1 MAMVLEKVV
10 PFGRSLDEYQKMFN
24 LTAADFAGQ
33 ILGVAD
39 GPASF
44 NAEATKQGYSITSID
59 PIYDFAGEEIHSRF
73 DAVVD
78 GIIEQV
84 RNTPE
89 DWVWSYHRSPD
100 DLRLRRERS
109 LRLFLED
116 YEKGKRS
123 GRYITAELPQLP
135 FENNQFDLA
144 LCSHFLFLYSAH
156 FDEDFHLQSLQE
168 LLRVAKEVRVFPLLT
183 LMLERSPYLDS
194 MIQTLQATYDVAIQ
208 PVGYELQ
215 RGGNEMLV
223 VRSRAPQSNNVLS
236 ASSLTA

>member
-24 LTAADFAGQ
+24 LTAADLAGQ
-33 ILGVAD
+33 ILGVGD

-44 NAEATKQGYSITSID
+44 NAEGTKRGYFITSID
-59 PIYDFAGEEIHSRF
+59 PIYAFAGVEIQSRF

-84 RNTPE
+84 RNTPD

-116 YEKGKRS
+116 YEMGKTV
-123 GRYITAELPQLP
+123 GRYITAELPSLP
-135 FENNQFDLA
+135 FADQQFDLA
-144 LCSHFLFLYSAH
+144 VCSHFLFLYSAH
-156 FDEDFHLQSLQE
+156 FDEDFHLRSLQE

-194 MIQTLQATYDVAIQ
+194 MIQTLQTTYDVAIQ

-223 VRSRAPQSNNVLS
+223 VRSRAPQSNNILS
-236 ASSLTA
+236 ASSLTE